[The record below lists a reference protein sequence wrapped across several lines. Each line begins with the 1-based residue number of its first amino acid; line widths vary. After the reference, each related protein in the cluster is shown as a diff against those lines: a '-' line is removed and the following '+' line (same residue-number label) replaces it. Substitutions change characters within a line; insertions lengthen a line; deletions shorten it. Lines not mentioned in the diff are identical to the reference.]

1 MKFLFLFLF
10 AIISFKSLSADEVNT
25 TLYTGTINNRAITL
39 YLNQQPNPCGGET
52 GFLYQ
57 GIYQYGKGKN
67 WIELEISDNGKGN
80 FCMTEFRFTG
90 VLILKKEGALLTGLW
105 ISPDGKTQFPISL
118 KKQVLSLKTK
128 AEMEQNLERT
138 HYSNHDC

>member
-10 AIISFKSLSADEVNT
+10 AITSFKSLSADEVNT

-57 GIYQYGKGKN
+57 GIYQY
-67 WIELEISDNGKGN
+67 
-80 FCMTEFRFTG
+80 
-90 VLILKKEGALLTGLW
+90 
-105 ISPDGKTQFPISL
+105 
-118 KKQVLSLKTK
+118 
-128 AEMEQNLERT
+128 
-138 HYSNHDC
+138 